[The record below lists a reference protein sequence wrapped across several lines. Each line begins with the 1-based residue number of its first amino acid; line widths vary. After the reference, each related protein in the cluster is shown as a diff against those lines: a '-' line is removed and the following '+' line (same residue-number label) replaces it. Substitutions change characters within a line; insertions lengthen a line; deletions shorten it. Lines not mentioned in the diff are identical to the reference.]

1 MKFLAISTF
10 ALALLAGCTT
20 LPPRETPV
28 PVLPEQWRSP
38 MPHGGDTARLVDW
51 WRAFAD
57 AQLLELQA
65 QAQQRNPQL
74 AQAGA
79 RLSQARAQRDAASAL
94 LQPQLGLQAG
104 VQRAKTLPTLQPSTS
119 SQVQAV
125 AAWEMDLFGAARA
138 QAASARALGEAA
150 QAQWHEA
157 RVSLAAEVAQ
167 AYLSYRHAQHAARLA
182 EQDLKAAERIEQ
194 AAARAAAAG
203 LMSPAQ
209 AAEALVLKSEAKV
222 SAATQRSLQG
232 LWLQSLSLLVAE
244 DASALAARLGERDPA
259 LGPILA
265 PAFPVPGVPA
275 QALAQ
280 RPDLR
285 AVHQQ
290 WLAAVFEQRGVEAQ
304 RWPHLSWS
312 GLIGEG
318 RLRMGGQTVAGG
330 IWSLAPTLNLPVF
343 DGGLRSAQSAAA
355 AARELEA
362 RAGLEARWRL
372 AVAEV
377 EEALLGVQKS
387 EAQIEAVQAAIAQW
401 QRLDAVAAQ
410 RERAGLISGSERAL
424 AERQFIAAQLGAHE
438 LALARAQSWI
448 ALYRRLGG
456 GWSPEHESS
465 STP

>member
-1 MKFLAISTF
+1 MKFPSSLSAV
-10 ALALLAGCTT
+10 ALALLLGACTT
-20 LPPRETPV
+20 LPPRDAPQ
-28 PVLPEQWRSP
+28 PDWPAQWRTVL
-38 MPHGGDTARLVDW
+38 PHGGDTAQLLDW
-51 WRAFAD
+51 WRAFGD
-57 AQLLELQA
+57 AQLTDLQA

-79 RLSQARAQRDAASAL
+79 RVRQARAQRDAAGAL
-94 LQPQLGLQAG
+94 LQPQLALQAG
-104 VQRAKTLPTLQPSTS
+104 AQRAKSLPTLQVTST

-125 AAWEMDLFGAARA
+125 AAWEMDLFGAQRA
-138 QAASARALGEAA
+138 QARSAEALGEAA

-167 AYLSYRHAQHAARLA
+167 AYLSYRHAQQAARLA
-182 EQDLKAAERIEQ
+182 ERDLRAAERIEQ

-203 LMSPAQ
+203 WASPAQ
-209 AAEALVLKSEAKV
+209 AAEALVLLAGARVE
-222 SAATQRSLQG
+222 AATQRSLQG

-244 DASALAARLGERDPA
+244 DASALSGRLGERDLA
-259 LGPILA
+259 LGPLQP

-275 QALAQ
+275 TALAQ

-285 AVHQQ
+285 AAHQQ

-304 RWPHLSWS
+304 RWPQLSWS

-318 RLRMGGQTVAGG
+318 RMRIGGQTLSGG
-330 IWSLAPTLNLPVF
+330 IWSLAPTLNLPLF
-343 DGGLRSAQSAAA
+343 DGGLRKAHSAAA
-355 AARELEA
+355 QAREQEA

-387 EAQIEAVQAAIAQW
+387 EAQGEAVMAAIAQW
-401 QRLDAVAAQ
+401 HRLDAVAAQ
-410 RERAGLISGSERAL
+410 RERAGLISGSERAQT
-424 AERQFIAAQLGAHE
+424 ERQFIAAQQGAYE
-438 LALARAQSWI
+438 LALARAQAWI

-456 GWSPEHESS
+456 GWTPEQDS
-465 STP
+465 